1 MGCQSTTNQY
11 SPNLSAQFLS
21 TCALFALLYSPI
33 GKNAAMFSALAI
45 CVVLIIVMAFGAIKE
60 IKAFS
65 TLRKLLKEASRS
77 YGDNGDFLTFCLEYN
92 GWQRFSRSRNYKPE
106 KSKIHVDINRGG
118 GNDDTWSE
126 RIQIP
131 QGEPES
137 VRSKET
143 LVLKYRLTDFL
154 GFASNIGYSGC

>member
-21 TCALFALLYSPI
+21 TCALFALGYSPI

-45 CVVLIIVMAFGAIKE
+45 IVVLVIVMAFGAIKE
-60 IKAFS
+60 IKAVS

-77 YGDNGDFLTFCLEYN
+77 YGDNGDFLTFFLEYHV
-92 GWQRFSRSRNYKPE
+92 RSRNYNK
-106 KSKIHVDINRGG
+106 KSKIEVDINRGG
-118 GNDDTWSE
+118 GNDDTSSE

>member
-1 MGCQSTTNQY
+1 
-11 SPNLSAQFLS
+11 
-21 TCALFALLYSPI
+21 
-33 GKNAAMFSALAI
+33 MFSALAI
-45 CVVLIIVMAFGAIKE
+45 CVVLVIVMAFGAIKE

-92 GWQRFSRSRNYKPE
+92 GSQRFSE

-137 VRSKET
+137 
-143 LVLKYRLTDFL
+143 
-154 GFASNIGYSGC
+154 IGYAKCYIDQEQPDALKPYTYMEETQGDIEAGTDPDEKE

>member
-1 MGCQSTTNQY
+1 
-11 SPNLSAQFLS
+11 
-21 TCALFALLYSPI
+21 
-33 GKNAAMFSALAI
+33 MFSALAI
-45 CVVLIIVMAFGAIKE
+45 CVVLVIVMAFGAIKE

-137 VRSKET
+137 
-143 LVLKYRLTDFL
+143 
-154 GFASNIGYSGC
+154 IGYAKCYIDQEQPDALKPYTYMEETQGDIEAGTDPDEKE